1 MKAFTLR
8 LKHVL
13 WKAWGFLTLL
23 KYFQVYYS
31 ISESEFKKTILI
43 HFVLNR
49 WSTKKWTSGARGG
62 VRLHPLHP
70 PSLRACLTPL
80 CITSVYN
87 YSILLFSNHFYLLY
101 SNLPYIPCSTL
112 LYPNL
117 SNSRLSLL
125 PRSTLQFPT
134 LLYISLFT
142 LPEEHSRL

>member
-1 MKAFTLR
+1 M
-8 LKHVL
+8 
-13 WKAWGFLTLL
+13 TLL

-31 ISESEFKKTILI
+31 ISESEFKKIILI

-49 WSTKKWTSGARGG
+49 WSTKKWTSGACGG

-80 CITSVYN
+80 QCITSVYN

-125 PRSTLQFPT
+125 PLSTLQFHT